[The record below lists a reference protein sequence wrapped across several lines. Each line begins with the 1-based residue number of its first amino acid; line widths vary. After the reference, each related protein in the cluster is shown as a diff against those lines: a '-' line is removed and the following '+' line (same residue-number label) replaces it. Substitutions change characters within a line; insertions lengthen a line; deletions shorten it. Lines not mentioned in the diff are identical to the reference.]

1 MDKEFHAE
9 HFCCWDCDKSLTGQA
24 YILREEHPYCIACYE
39 KLFSNTCEKCT
50 KIIGTDSKDLSY
62 KEKHWHEW
70 CFVCCICSNSL
81 VDKPF
86 GSKEEKIY
94 CGDCYANEFASRCDG
109 CSQVFKPGTKKM
121 EYKGK
126 QWHENC
132 FTCNNCKKALGTQS
146 FIPKDDHNYCV
157 TCYEELFA
165 TKCTKCKKVISAGGV
180 TYKNDPYHRDCFNC
194 SQCKKSLA
202 GERFTSKEEKPY
214 CANCFGDLFAKKCF
228 QCSKPITGLGGTKY
242 ISFEDRHWHNEHF
255 NCKKCSVTLVG
266 KGFLTDGD
274 DILCPDCGKAS
285 A

>member
-1 MDKEFHAE
+1 MESLVAPVFSQASISSACDQLIFSGEYTRAMDKEFHAE
-9 HFCCWDCDKSLTGQA
+9 HFACWDCDKNLTGQA

-39 KLFSNTCEKCT
+39 KLFSNTCEKCA
-50 KIIGTDSKDLSY
+50 KLIGTDSKDLSY

-86 GSKEEKIY
+86 GSKEDKIY

-146 FIPKDDHNYCV
+146 FIPKDEHNYCV

-165 TKCTKCKKVISAGGV
+165 TKCTKCKKSDFGGWCDV
-180 TYKNDPYHRDCFNC
+180 QER
-194 SQCKKSLA
+194 SLPS
-202 GERFTSKEEKPY
+202 R
-214 CANCFGDLFAKKCF
+214 L
-228 QCSKPITGLGGTKY
+228 L
-242 ISFEDRHWHNEHF
+242 HVH
-255 NCKKCSVTLVG
+255 
-266 KGFLTDGD
+266 
-274 DILCPDCGKAS
+274 
-285 A
+285 